1 MFQQAT
7 IAALGFVL
15 LLAVAFGQAG
25 LALICALLLT
35 AAGVAS
41 LWSRWA
47 LARVGYERQLSQ
59 SMAFPDDEVELTVRV
74 TNRKPLPL
82 ASLQVLD
89 RLPAGL
95 AVNAAVM
102 YSGTRQAQL
111 LQRRTSLRWYE
122 SVVWRYKLRPKARG
136 AYRIGPVQ
144 LLSGDPFGLY
154 SADEEREVFSSL
166 LVYPRLLTLP
176 ELGLP
181 ARNPIGDTR
190 APSLLRDPM
199 RTIGVRDYAP
209 SDPLKDVHWAATAR
223 TGSLQT
229 RVYEPT
235 TSHTLA
241 LFLDLDTFEYYYEGL
256 DPEQVERMISA
267 AATLAREGLDAGYA
281 VGLYANGAPAE
292 YEHLARLPAG
302 RSPAQLGLIMETLA
316 RLTAYSVTTMARLLM
331 LTAAELRPGTTVL
344 LIGSVNSEALRAATL
359 RMGQLGHRVSWLFMG
374 AGEPPQVPGVTVYQ
388 APANLRPSAPAS
400 AAARAGRAG

>member
-7 IAALGFVL
+7 MGLLAL
-15 LLAVAFGQAG
+15 LLLIAVAAGQSG
-25 LALICALLLT
+25 LALICALLLV
-35 AAGVAS
+35 AAGMAS
-41 LWSRWA
+41 LWSRWS
-47 LARVGYERQLSQ
+47 LRRVSYERRLSAAR
-59 SMAFPDDEVELTVRV
+59 AFPDDELELTIRI
-74 TNRKPLPL
+74 TNRKLLPL

-89 RLPAGL
+89 QLPAGL
-95 AVNAAVM
+95 SFEGKVLAA
-102 YSGTRQAQL
+102 GPRRGGA

-122 SVVWRYKLRPKARG
+122 SVIWRYRLRPQARG

-154 SADEEREVFSSL
+154 TSEATEEVYSTL
-166 LVYPRLLTLP
+166 LVYPRLLSLP

-181 ARNPIGDTR
+181 ARNPVGDAR

-199 RTIGVRDYAP
+199 RVIGVRDYAP

-223 TGSLQT
+223 TGALQS

-235 TSHTLA
+235 TSRVLA
-241 LFLDLDTFEYYYEGL
+241 LFLDLDTFEYYYEGI
-256 DPEQVERMISA
+256 DPELVERMISA
-267 AATLAREGLDAGYA
+267 TATLAREGLAAGYA

-316 RLTAYSVTTMARLLM
+316 RLTAYSVTTMARLLR
-331 LTAAELRPGTTVL
+331 LSAGELHPGATVL
-344 LIGSVNSEALRAATL
+344 LVGSVNSEPVRAALL
-359 RMGQLGHRVSWLFMG
+359 RLRGLGHQVVWLYMG
-374 AGEPPQVPGVTVYQ
+374 RGEAPGVPGVTVYQ
-388 APANLRPSAPAS
+388 APA
-400 AAARAGRAG
+400 